1 MILRL
6 CRRLSFASVKPTHQ
20 STPSQRLANVR
31 KGFLLLGVLL
41 LIVTYLIWPLPRA
54 YKKQSI
60 DAAANVQTQGHQALS
75 EAHSH
80 QHTAHDRVEALSLA
94 ASSVPLLEASA
105 LHFSA
110 PAMAAPE
117 LFAGGTTQVILDPS
131 CRTRS
136 TFKPD
141 VAYTLEETL
150 FREFGIRANARIPEG
165 VPFEELT
172 QFYRIGA
179 DYYQLSINTLPAS
192 RPPIYELSWYR
203 AQDAQMRTQ
212 VARLAVP
219 PSAGVLDIT
228 RASELFTQLLT
239 TARINRAELG
249 ARLLNVRIPG
259 ASSAASTG
267 GASSGASTGPNSD
280 QELRFINGAPLQW
293 VFGSGICQLASD
305 TNRALCRCLPDGEQL
320 RVPDV

>member
-1 MILRL
+1 MNLRIRRRASLPGRVSLLQRILLTRG
-6 CRRLSFASVKPTHQ
+6 
-20 STPSQRLANVR
+20 
-31 KGFLLLGVLL
+31 GFLLLGILP
-41 LIVTYLIWPLPRA
+41 LILVYLICPEPRA
-54 YKKQSI
+54 HSAEILAPAMPVPAPADQ
-60 DAAANVQTQGHQALS
+60 QGAT
-75 EAHSH
+75 AHSH
-80 QHTAHDRVEALSLA
+80 EHVEQELEALSLTP
-94 ASSVPLLEASA
+94 SSVPLLQASA
-105 LHFSA
+105 LHFSE

-117 LFAGGTTQVILDPS
+117 VFAAGSTRVLLDTS
-131 CRTRS
+131 CKARS

-141 VAYTLEETL
+141 VAHTLEETL
-150 FREFGIRANARIPEG
+150 FKEFGVQANARIPEG

-203 AQDAQMRTQ
+203 ARDSQMLTE

-219 PSAGVLDIT
+219 TSTGALDVT
-228 RASELFTQLLT
+228 RASEMFTQILA
-239 TARINRAELG
+239 TARANRAELG

-259 ASSAASTG
+259 TNG
-267 GASSGASTGPNSD
+267 SGANSD

-293 VFGSGICQLASD
+293 VFGSGVCQLTSD
-305 TNRALCRCLPDGEQL
+305 SDHALCRCLPDGEQL